1 MKNRKRDAWI
11 QVHENDWKGD
21 DIYIGDLFHHSGC
34 WGDCYR
40 KEDFLYLAKINLK
53 TRTRRDTK
61 YFYKWWT
68 NKEIARLNLR
78 SDPLTYKQVKERLR
92 QKNRIYII
100 IELAEKKIGYVT
112 ARFTEENDLD
122 IGMMIYD
129 YKYRNKGL
137 AQKILNIVMPF
148 LNKYE
153 NNVKAC
159 TRSENAKHLLKKLGF
174 IEKNKD
180 NFFLKK

>member
-1 MKNRKRDAWI
+1 MRKKKVCELR
-11 QVHENDWKGD
+11 
-21 DIYIGDLFHHSGC
+21 
-34 WGDCYR
+34 
-40 KEDFLYLAKINLK
+40 LK

-68 NKEIARLNLR
+68 DKEIARLNLH

-100 IELAEKKIGYVT
+100 IELAEKKIGYIT
-112 ARFTEENDLD
+112 ARLTEENDLD

-137 AQKILNIVMPF
+137 AQKIFNMVKPF
-148 LNKYE
+148 LNKY
-153 NNVKAC
+153 NNIKAC
-159 TRSENAKHLLKKLGF
+159 TSSENAKHLLKKLGF
-174 IEKNKD
+174 TQKNKD
-180 NFFLKK
+180 NFFLKNDPA